1 MPLPKTR
8 TLVGA
13 TENKLEGWQGL
24 GDEIPTS
31 SARRGVS
38 YAFTS
43 SPCAPAGS
51 SALFARRRQRRGH
64 SSNAACPPG
73 RMLDRLACAP
83 KSPCWWPAFALS
95 CPRRESNRA
104 RARPA
109 NFVCQPPVWLA
120 RCVARSRGIGK
131 RLASPPSFAVITL
144 IHHTKA
150 HITRR
155 VRNTQELRQRFSA
168 QLLAWK

>member
-1 MPLPKTR
+1 MPSQVHLVPRQVRPLCLHAAGSAGVTR
-8 TLVGA
+8 LTLLV
-13 TENKLEGWQGL
+13 
-24 GDEIPTS
+24 P
-31 SARRGVS
+31 
-38 YAFTS
+38 
-43 SPCAPAGS
+43 PAGC
-51 SALFARRRQRRGH
+51 
-64 SSNAACPPG
+64 SN
-73 RMLDRLACAP
+73 RLACAR
-83 KSPCWWPAFALS
+83 KSSCWWPAFALS

-168 QLLAWK
+168 QLLAWKSVPLGNRESAGQGDIQRRAWCVIPPDSGHG